1 MNLGINP
8 FDRQFDSIESIV
20 DTISEV
26 LQCPATIEDVSHKLI
41 AYSSHMADTDQARIA
56 TIIGR
61 RVPEYVIN
69 ALWKEGI
76 IQQIMSSTEAVRIP
90 PIQELGLK
98 SRIVIAIRNH
108 QDVIGFIWVLDDH
121 QLADD
126 IAQLQLK
133 RAAQAAKLKLLEMQ
147 NDRRKQEQQHFEL
160 CWSLLTGQEH
170 SEMSIKEKALQ
181 YGIQLPD
188 SYQVVVLEFDSEINE
203 KQYQQMLFIVRTVEN
218 LRIPLYVIHQNR
230 LIMIA
235 GTKGIRQTI
244 IQYEEERDVF
254 VHRLIQRFATD
265 AHVGCGSYYR
275 YFTKAE
281 LSYHEALVVLQIKHS
296 FPDEVDEIHNYK
308 DLGYY
313 RFLPSMYTE
322 KEKTQ
327 VEHPSITLLRQYDL
341 EHGSD
346 LLTTL
351 EVFLKH
357 DSNVKKAAE
366 ALHVHTNTLT
376 YRLKRMMEI
385 GQMDLSQMDEKVTLY
400 LELKLNKM
408 K

>member
-26 LQCPATIEDVSHKLI
+26 LQCPATIEDVSHKLM
-41 AYSSHMADTDQARIA
+41 AYSSHVADTDQARIA

-61 RVPEYVIN
+61 RVPEYVIS
-69 ALWKEGI
+69 ALWQEGI
-76 IQQIMSSTEAVRIP
+76 IQQIMASTEAVRIP
-90 PIQELGLK
+90 TIQALGLK

-133 RAAQAAKLKLLEMQ
+133 RAAQAARIKILEMQ
-147 NDRRKQEQQHFEL
+147 NDRRKQEQQHYEL
-160 CWSLLTGQEH
+160 CWSLLSGQEH
-170 SEMSIKEKALQ
+170 SDMTIKEKAHQ

-188 SYQVVVLEFDSEINE
+188 SYQVIIVEFDAEISE
-203 KQYQQMLFIVRTVEN
+203 KQYQQILYVVRTVEQI
-218 LRIPLYVIHQNR
+218 RVPLYVIHQNR

-235 GTKGIRQTI
+235 GTRSVRQTI
-244 IQYEEERDVF
+244 AQYEEERSHFMD
-254 VHRLIQRFATD
+254 RLVQRFHA
-265 AHVGCGSYYR
+265 AIHVGCGSYYR
-275 YFTKAE
+275 QYTSTE
-281 LSYHEALVVLQIKHS
+281 LSYHEALVVLKIKEA
-296 FPDEVDEIHNYK
+296 FPDEVDEIQNYR
-308 DLGYY
+308 DLGFY
-313 RFLPSMYTE
+313 RFLPAMVTE
-322 KEKTQ
+322 KEKTK
-327 VEHPSITLLRQYDL
+327 VEHLSITLLRRYDL

-351 EVFLKH
+351 EVFLKY

-376 YRLKRMMEI
+376 YRLKRIMEI
-385 GQMDLSQMDEKVTLY
+385 GQMDLNKMDEKVTLY